1 MANRSRQ
8 EKKNKPAKAQLS
20 EQAQTDAQAI
30 TDQVSKPSFNKQQR
44 KEVHQAIQQ
53 GIERY
58 KQQHSAKARNVDK
71 QRKKY
76 TKQLASTE
84 IVDQEVAGSSQ
95 LAVALPWL
103 LLVLS
108 WCGFVAMYVSQ
119 H

>member
-8 EKKNKPAKAQLS
+8 EKKNKPPKAKLS
-20 EQAQTDAQAI
+20 EQAQADASAI
-30 TDQVSKPSFNKQQR
+30 ADQVSKPSFNKQQR

-76 TKQLASTE
+76 TKQLASPE
-84 IVDQEVAGSSQ
+84 VVEQE
-95 LAVALPWL
+95 LASPSKLVIILPWL

-108 WCGFVAMYVSQ
+108 WCGFVTAYVAQ
-119 H
+119 Q